1 MLRLASCF
9 VLFFVSCEVV
19 CAADSPQQL
28 EFFESKI
35 RPVLVEHCVRCHSD
49 AAESAKKLKGGLKL
63 DSKAG
68 WQAGGDSGPAVLPG
82 KPGESLLLKSL
93 KYQGDSHMPPEGQL
107 PAVVIADFETW
118 IKAGAADPRIG
129 TAGKKQIG
137 MSVAEGKK
145 FWAYLPVKAP
155 AIPATADKAWATND
169 LDRFILVKLEA
180 KGLKPSPDADKAT
193 LLRRLYFDLIGL
205 PPTPEEVDAFVADKD
220 PKAFETRVDQLL
232 ARAEFGER
240 WGRYWLDVARYAE
253 SLTLR
258 GFILKEAWRYR
269 DYVIDSFNVDRRF
282 DEFLKEQIAGD
293 LMKAKNTEERRRQ
306 IIATAFLAM
315 GNHNLEEQDKKVL
328 RMDIVDEMLDVV
340 SKGLLGQT
348 VTCARCHDHK
358 FDPIPTKDYYA
369 LAGIFRNVQATDDA
383 NVSVWKDVPLPVE
396 PALEAEL
403 KKYETQIAALVA
415 KIATAK
421 SQAAGKPGAKGALAI
436 VDVKGIAIDDS
447 QAKKTGEWR
456 NSSSTGT
463 YIGAG
468 YVHDDAAGKGEKTLT
483 FTAELPAT
491 GQYEVRLAYSASAS
505 RAANTPVTVF
515 GADGEKTI
523 PVDMRKDPP
532 VEGRY
537 VSLGEYKFEKGGQS
551 FVIVSNE
558 GTKGHVTADAVV
570 FISLDKNEAKKDE
583 PKPKVVEPDAL
594 KALQDELKKLQS
606 TGPKRPLALSVVER
620 AKMEEAKIHIRGL
633 VSNQG
638 AVAPRG
644 VLQVATIGEA
654 PAMPK
659 NQSGRLELAEWIAS
673 ADNPLT
679 SRVFANR
686 AWHWLFGSG
695 LVRTVDN
702 FGTTG
707 EAPSHPELLD
717 HLAVQFIAEGWS
729 VKKLVRTMVLSH
741 TYRQSTGSAN
751 PADVEN
757 RLFGRANH
765 KRLDAEVIRDS
776 MLSISGS
783 LSDARGGATY
793 PVNLGSDYGYKAND
807 NWRSVYL
814 PVFRNSLPEFFEAFD
829 FADPSVVVGARNT
842 STVAP
847 QALFMLNNPFP
858 IEQSKLAGGNLLKLS
873 LANDDARITHAYRLT
888 LGRSPTDGERVVVQK
903 YLKNQ
908 NSQPEAWAGV
918 FQSLFASAEF
928 RFAK

>member
-1 MLRLASCF
+1 MLRLPSI
-9 VLFFVSCEVV
+9 VLLISLG
-19 CAADSPQQL
+19 ADFAEAGETPQQL
-28 EFFESKI
+28 EFFEAKI

-49 AAESAKKLKGGLKL
+49 AAEAAKKLKGGLKL

-68 WQAGGDSGPAVLPG
+68 WQAGGDSGPAIVPG

-107 PAVVIADFETW
+107 PAAVTADFEVW
-118 IKAGAADPRIG
+118 IKAGAIDPRSG
-129 TAGKKQIG
+129 GAGKKQIG
-137 MSVAEGKK
+137 MSVAEGRK
-145 FWAYLPVKAP
+145 FWAYRPVKAP
-155 AIPATADKAWATND
+155 AIPATVDKAWATND
-169 LDRFILVKLEA
+169 LDRFILATLEA
-180 KGLKPSPDADKAT
+180 KGLKPSADADKAT
-193 LLRRLYFDLIGL
+193 LLRRVYFDLMGL
-205 PPTPEEVDAFVADKD
+205 PPTPEEIDEFIADKD
-220 PKAFETRVDQLL
+220 PKAYENRVDKLL
-232 ARAEFGER
+232 ARSEFGER
-240 WGRYWLDVARYAE
+240 WGRHWLDVARYAE

-258 GFILKEAWRYR
+258 GFILKETWRYR
-269 DYVIDSFNVDRRF
+269 DYVIDSFNADRRF

-293 LMKAKNTEERRRQ
+293 LMQAKSTDERRRQ

-340 SKGLLGQT
+340 SKGFLGQT

-396 PALEAEL
+396 PALEAEF
-403 KKYETQIAALVA
+403 KKHEEQVAALQV
-415 KIATAK
+415 KIRTTK
-421 SQAAGKPGAKGALAI
+421 SAAAGKAGKGVMAI
-436 VDVKGIAIDDS
+436 ADVKGIVIDDS

-456 NSSSTGT
+456 DSTSTGT

-468 YVHDDAAGKGEKTLT
+468 YLHDDAAGKGEKSLT

-491 GQYEVRLAYSASAS
+491 GQYEVRLSYSASMS
-505 RAANTPVTVF
+505 RAPNVPVTVF

-523 PVDMRKDPP
+523 PVDMRKAPP

-558 GTKGHVTADAVV
+558 GTTGHVTADAVV
-570 FISLDKNEAKKDE
+570 FISLDKKEAKKDD
-583 PKPKVVEPDAL
+583 PDVKGQEPDAL
-594 KALQDELKKLQS
+594 KALEDELKAIQS

-644 VLQVATIGEA
+644 VLQVATTGDA

-659 NQSGRLELAEWIAS
+659 AQSGRLELAAWIAS

-679 SRVFANR
+679 TRVFANR
-686 AWHWLFGSG
+686 AWHWIFGSG
-695 LVRTVDN
+695 LVRTADN

-717 HLAVQFIAEGWS
+717 HLAAQFVAEGWS
-729 VKKLVRTMVLSH
+729 VKKLVRSLVLSR
-741 TYRQSTGSAN
+741 TYRQSTGSVN
-751 PADVEN
+751 PADIEN
-757 RLFGRANH
+757 RLFGRANR

-776 MLSISGS
+776 MLTISGA
-783 LSDARGGATY
+783 LSTERGGQTY
-793 PVNLGSDYGYKAND
+793 PATLGADYGYKASD
-807 NWRSVYL
+807 NRRSVYL

-847 QALFMLNNPFP
+847 QALFLLNNPFP
-858 IEQSKLAGGNLLKLS
+858 IEQAKLAAVKLLKLP
-873 LANDDARITHAYRLT
+873 LETDDARITYAYRSA
-888 LGRSPTDGERVVVQK
+888 LGRPPTDGEREVVRK

-908 NSQPEAWAGV
+908 NYTADAWAGIV
-918 FQSLFASAEF
+918 QSLFASAEF
-928 RFAK
+928 RTSR